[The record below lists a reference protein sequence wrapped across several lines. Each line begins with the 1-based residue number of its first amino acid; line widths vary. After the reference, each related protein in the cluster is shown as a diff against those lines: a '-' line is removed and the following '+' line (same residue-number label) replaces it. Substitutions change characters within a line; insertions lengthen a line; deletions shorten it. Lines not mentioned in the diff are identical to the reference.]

1 MGERIILAPGANGQ
15 ELLKNLAM
23 HGVMSF
29 NLRIMAAGEL
39 ARLALM
45 RSGIPVTEDFAS
57 ASEETAIIAEAVKT
71 GKYFGN
77 ATYSD
82 VKQISLAIRRM
93 RSLAAADE
101 SFALEQALGRG
112 TFTEKN
118 AALLS
123 VYRRYQELL
132 AEKNRI
138 DTIGLIR
145 KAIALCGKIDAEFIT
160 LDEYPLKPIEQE
172 LLHKLAET
180 SVRMSLKELYKA
192 KEVPLCIDSISDC
205 YGAPNEVEAII
216 ADIYKNRTLDSCTV
230 AVTDPQTYGQLFFD
244 YALRYDL
251 PVTFGCGIPIHNS
264 YPAKLLTIYYH
275 WMTDGFFGAVAL
287 AEMLD
292 SSAFD
297 RRKLAEL
304 YPEKGEAFIWR
315 RYKEIACALRFTN
328 DKAVNDARLA
338 DYKKTV
344 TGDET
349 QYVPFLEV
357 LAGELALPA
366 EEFIYKYAYIRRGSK
381 SNSETLL
388 TMLDSAA
395 ASAIYD
401 ELKIIRASGA
411 GTATEDM
418 IRNVLRKSVAAAG
431 SEAGKVYVTGIAG
444 ALPAVRENLY
454 VAGLSANK
462 YPGSPK
468 ENYLL
473 LDEDLEHFGKG
484 AERMT
489 SQGMIEQKRADL
501 FALVRLASSLNA
513 KIFLSYAGMNVSE
526 LKHDNPSSLVYE
538 LFREAKGDNATS
550 KELEDATKKIDYFAP
565 EISDSRKIGEAYNNG
580 VDIRQRPAGAPAG
593 SIGSDSYA
601 LKKEYSPSA
610 LSTFFNCPRQFM
622 LSYIIGLPQP
632 DDYDPFEVIPS
643 TDAGKLAHSLM
654 EELANS
660 GMSEEE
666 FLKRAGE
673 VFDRYLMQ
681 NPPLVP
687 EKAAGEREQF
697 LDMMQNAYKMDP
709 KCEVPLKEEDIHSK
723 HESGVKLHGF
733 PDRIEKTADG
743 TYRVVDFKT
752 GRSLG
757 HVQDD
762 IDTCL
767 QTVIYAYL
775 MEKNGFKISGTE
787 YRYLRLNETVTCK
800 YDDEMKDKLTVKLNE
815 FKEKLET
822 ADYPVSEFA
831 ISRTKD
837 DPDPCKY
844 CKYGMICGKPQK
856 GGPEDE

>member
-29 NLRIMAAGEL
+29 NLRIMGAGEL

-45 RSGIPVTEDFAS
+45 RSGIPVTEELVS
-57 ASEETAIIAEAVKT
+57 ASEEAAIIAEAVKT
-71 GKYFGN
+71 EKYFGN

-82 VKQISLAIRRM
+82 VKQITQAVRRM
-93 RSLAAADE
+93 RSLAAEDE
-101 SFALEQALGRG
+101 ETAVEQALCKG
-112 TFTEKN
+112 TFKDKN
-118 AALLS
+118 AALIS
-123 VYRRYQELL
+123 VYRKYMELL
-132 AEKNRI
+132 AEKKRI
-138 DTIGLIR
+138 DAIGLIR
-145 KAIALCGKIDAEFIT
+145 KAIAKCGKINAEFIT

-172 LLHKLAET
+172 LLRKLSENY
-180 SVRMSLKELYKA
+180 VCMSLKELYKA
-192 KEVPLCIDSISDC
+192 DTIPLGIDSISNC
-205 YGAPNEVEAII
+205 YGAPNEVETII
-216 ADIYKNRTLDSCTV
+216 ADIYKNRTLDTCTV

-275 WMTDGFFGAVAL
+275 WMTDGFFGAAAL

-297 RRKLAEL
+297 CRKLDEL
-304 YPEKGEAFIWR
+304 YPEKGEDFEWR
-315 RYKEIACALRFTN
+315 SYKEIAYALRFTN

-344 TGDET
+344 TGDEA

-366 EEFIYKYAYIRRGSK
+366 EEFIYKYAYIRRGSNT
-381 SNSETLL
+381 NSEALL
-388 TMLDSAA
+388 TMLDCAS

-418 IRNVLRKSVAAAG
+418 IRNVLKKSVASAS
-431 SEAGKVYVTGIAG
+431 SEAGKVYVVGIAG
-444 ALPAVRENLY
+444 ALTAVRENLY

-462 YPGSPK
+462 YPGAPK

-473 LDEDLEHFGKG
+473 LDEDLENFGEH

-489 SQGMIEQKRADL
+489 SQGVIEQKKADL
-501 FALVRLASSLNA
+501 FALVRLASALKA
-513 KIFLSYAGMNVSE
+513 KIFLSYAGLNVSE
-526 LKHDNPSSLVYE
+526 LKRDNPSSLVYE
-538 LFREAKGDNATS
+538 LFREVKGDNATS
-550 KELEDATKKIDYFAP
+550 KELENATKKIDYFGP
-565 EISDSRKIGEAYNNG
+565 EISASRKIGEAYNNG
-580 VDIRQRPAGAPAG
+580 IVIRQRAAG
-593 SIGSDSYA
+593 SPAEGTGSDNYA

-610 LSTFFNCPRQFM
+610 LSVFFNCPRQFM
-622 LSYIIGLPQP
+622 LGHIIGLPQP
-632 DDYDPFEVIPS
+632 DDYDPFEVIPAS
-643 TDAGKLAHSLM
+643 DAGTLAHSLM

-673 VFDRYLMQ
+673 AFDRYLLQ

-687 EKAAGEREQF
+687 EKAVGEREQF
-697 LDMMQNAYKMDP
+697 LDMMQNAYEMDP
-709 KCEVPLKEEDIHSK
+709 KFEVVLKEEDIHSE

-733 PDRIEKTADG
+733 PDRIEKMTDG

-752 GRSLG
+752 GRKLM
-757 HVQDD
+757 HTQDD

-775 MEKNGFKISGTE
+775 MEKKGFKISGTE

-800 YDDEMKDKLTVKLNE
+800 YDDEMKTKLTVKLNE

-822 ADYPVSEFA
+822 ADYPISELA

-856 GGPEDE
+856 GGLEDE